1 MINFFD
7 CRWLSVLLFLPLTTV
22 AQWDDRNLLPTPSL
36 PPAGYE
42 DGLLERDVTITETE
56 TEVIYEYR
64 INGQV
69 YMVKVDPIAG
79 PPYYFFDHNGD
90 GELDIH
96 TPGPPAAQS
105 VQQWL
110 LFSW

>member
-22 AQWDDRNLLPTPSL
+22 AQWDDQEMLSAPSL
-36 PPAGYE
+36 PPLDYE
-42 DGLLERDVTITETE
+42 ERLLGAEVTITETE
-56 TEVIYEYR
+56 TAIIHEYR
-64 INGQV
+64 INGQI
-69 YMVKVDPIAG
+69 YMVRVDPIVG

-90 GELDIH
+90 GQLDIH
-96 TPGPPAAQS
+96 TPGPPAARS